1 MAAALPGQP
10 LPGQPLPGQPLP
22 GLGHNLGPTMEAGAS
37 WRRHC
42 WTAARA
48 QLLPHLPIEVLRGR
62 IRRARELGLEYKTYA
77 SVRAASGHD
86 VVAFLFSSNALRLL
100 GANPVLP
107 QDRAEKLGA
116 LVGCGRLVVVSAPMT
131 PEMALQAGQGVLQT
145 AFAAPGAL
153 ASFAQAKAL
162 LQAAKAGL
170 PGDRILL
177 VGDMA
182 LEQAWCA
189 AGRLAG
195 YLPAERYFALTAP

>member
-1 MAAALPGQP
+1 MAGALPGQP
-10 LPGQPLPGQPLP
+10 LAGV
-22 GLGHNLGPTMEAGAS
+22 GHNFGPTMEAGAS

-42 WTAARA
+42 WAQAREN
-48 QLLPHLPIEVLRGR
+48 LLPHLPIEVLRGR
-62 IRRARELGLEYKTYA
+62 IRRAKELGLDYKTYA

-100 GANPVLP
+100 GANPALP
-107 QDRAEKLGA
+107 PDRAEKLAA
-116 LVGCGRLVVVSAPMT
+116 LIGCGRLALVSAPMM
-131 PEMALQAGQGVLQT
+131 PEVALQAGQGVFQA
-145 AFAAPGAL
+145 AFAAPDAL

-182 LEQAWCA
+182 LEQSWCA

-195 YLPAERYFALTAP
+195 YLPAERYFAG

>member
-1 MAAALPGQP
+1 MAQV
-10 LPGQPLPGQPLP
+10 LP

-42 WTAARA
+42 WTAARER
-48 QLLPHLPIEVLRGR
+48 LLPHLPIEVLRGR
-62 IRRARELGLEYKTYA
+62 LRRAKELGLDYKIYA

-100 GANPVLP
+100 GATPVLP
-107 QDRAEKLGA
+107 ADRAEKLAA
-116 LVGCGRLVVVSAPMT
+116 LVECGRLAAVSAPLM
-131 PEMALQAGQGVLQT
+131 PEVALQAAQGLVQA
-145 AFAAPGAL
+145 AFQAPGAL
-153 ASFAQAKAL
+153 ASFSQT
-162 LQAAKAGL
+162 AAMLRLATAGL

-182 LEQAWCA
+182 LVHGWCA

-195 YLPAERYFALTAP
+195 YVPAERYFAQA